1 MDVRK
6 SSPSPRP
13 KSVSIAGLIEG
24 DRNLIHA
31 HHWSLRVALKEFEA
45 FRHSRAC
52 CVAATR
58 RSEAAWSILGAVPG
72 RDKQLAAISLD
83 GVLEKRRLGQALN
96 AKEFAVLVGVSYS
109 TARAWFGIP
118 GFPAFGRH
126 LFWEDFVRWR
136 AVHTGLIGSPDAAAR
151 AVSPSASS
159 KSDAPADPGLMARAS
174 RLLGKVV

>member
-1 MDVRK
+1 
-6 SSPSPRP
+6 
-13 KSVSIAGLIEG
+13 
-24 DRNLIHA
+24 
-31 HHWSLRVALKEFEA
+31 
-45 FRHSRAC
+45 
-52 CVAATR
+52 
-58 RSEAAWSILGAVPG
+58 VPG

-136 AVHTGLIGSPDAAAR
+136 TVQTGLIDSADSAAR
-151 AVSPSASS
+151 AVPPSASS
-159 KSDAPADPGLMARAS
+159 KSHASADPGLVARGS